1 MHPSDPFR
9 ALLLAVCAAAA
20 FCAQAQF
27 SDLDPDWKENQAP
40 TPPAFSADRL
50 IEIDVAKFSNLR
62 FGIDPHTISLT
73 PDGVVRYVVVANSNT
88 GARNALYEGIRCVTG
103 EVKVY
108 ARHTGQDWNLA
119 AEPKWRALQDPLQPS
134 RHSLS
139 LARNGLC
146 LGASPNGSTQQMV
159 RDLRAPPDTRFGAK

>member
-1 MHPSDPFR
+1 MPLSDLFR
-9 ALLLAVCAAAA
+9 AVLAGVCIAAT

-27 SDLDPDWKENQAP
+27 SDLDPDWKENQVP

-50 IEIDVAKFSNLR
+50 IDIDVAKFSNLR
-62 FGIDPHTISLT
+62 FGIDPNTISLT
-73 PDGVVRYVVVANSNT
+73 PDGVVRYVVVANSST

-108 ARHTGQDWNLA
+108 ARHTGQDWNLTTD
-119 AEPKWRALQDPLQPS
+119 PTWRALQDPGQPS

-146 LGASPNGSTQQMV
+146 LGASPNGSVQQMV
-159 RDLRAPPDTRFGAK
+159 RDLRSPVDTRFGGK